1 MSQSIAL
8 MTAGSN
14 GLEDTSVLKT
24 YDFLLA
30 PSPDLKECTLE
41 FTGMPPVYT
50 ESAKAEL
57 LIFADGEQVAATV
70 CNWNGTAYTGSL
82 TLEVRDGYTAFFT
95 VTSESGL
102 VRSTVLR
109 DDAVNWMGN
118 AAAFDTVSVGYADYA
133 YRDGVLTLD
142 GLYFLIDLPDLLRDT
157 EDLWERCDLVVVA
170 NEQELGRVD
179 ILNRSSHSKQI
190 NFGEGDVEFLTQSQS
205 IEIGNLSGFRRITLM
220 LDCCFTTGLEMQK
233 SIQIWTVYDG
243 KI

>member
-8 MTAGSN
+8 MTAGRS

-50 ESAKAEL
+50 ESTKAEL
-57 LIFADGEQVAATV
+57 LIFADGEQVADTV
-70 CNWNGTAYTGSL
+70 CDWNGTAYTGSL

-109 DDAVNWMGN
+109 DDAVNWMGSG
-118 AAAFDTVSVGYADYA
+118 AAFDTVSVGYADYKFQA
-133 YRDGVLTLD
+133 GVLTLN

-157 EDLWERCDLVVVA
+157 DDLWERCDLVVVA
-170 NEQELGRVD
+170 EGQELGRID
-179 ILNRSSHSKQI
+179 MLNRSKHSKQI
-190 NFGEGDVEFLTQSQS
+190 NFSDNSVDFLTQSQS
-205 IEIGNLSGFRRITLM
+205 IEIGDLSGFRRITLM
-220 LDCCFTTGLEMQK
+220 LDCGFTTGLEMQK
-233 SIQIWTVYDG
+233 SIKTWTVYDG